1 MNAGAIDLIGA
12 TAPHCL
18 SLSLTQHHRFLI
30 PPTPNTHNPHTQMG
44 LGKTIQTMAFLTQL
58 YHSPGGA
65 NRGPFLVVA
74 PLSLVA
80 QWQAEAATWAPDMNV
95 LIFHGST

>member
-1 MNAGAIDLIGA
+1 MLVLLVRR
-12 TAPHCL
+12 TFCLAPPIVPFIAPVTHM
-18 SLSLTQHHRFLI
+18 LT
-30 PPTPNTHNPHTQMG
+30 NTTLHTQMG

-74 PLSLVA
+74 PLSLVT